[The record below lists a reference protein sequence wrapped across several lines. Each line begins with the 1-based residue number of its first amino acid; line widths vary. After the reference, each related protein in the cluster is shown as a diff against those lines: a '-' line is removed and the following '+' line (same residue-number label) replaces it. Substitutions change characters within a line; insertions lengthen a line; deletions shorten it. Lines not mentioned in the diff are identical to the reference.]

1 MTFCRFFLSRTDEE
15 VVSPANHLFDYHDLI
30 VKVHRIGNSILLV
43 TDMGHD
49 DVISYDI
56 YYPLGIGLLH
66 SFYLY
71 NTLFPPICV
80 N

>member
-1 MTFCRFFLSRTDEE
+1 MTFCHFLPSDEE
-15 VVSPANHLFDYHDLI
+15 VVSPANHLVDYQI
-30 VKVHRIGNSILLV
+30 FRFHRIGNSSLLAPH
-43 TDMGHD
+43 MGHS

-56 YYPLGIGLLH
+56 FYLLGIGLLH

-71 NTLFPPICV
+71 NTLCAPICA